1 MPEFFKYDSDSEPEI
16 EPQEVLEV
24 ELEEEAELEE
34 EVEEVEEVEVAEEAI
49 EQITSSIKKDFVTI
63 KQLKIALRTAVAY
76 NSLKEFASKYDV
88 DYNEESEIIENAQ
101 NKYKS

>member
-24 ELEEEAELEE
+24 ELEEEVE
-34 EVEEVEEVEVAEEAI
+34 EVEEVEEAEEAI
-49 EQITSSIKKDFVTI
+49 EQITSSIKKDFVSI

>member
-24 ELEEEAELEE
+24 ELEE

>member
-1 MPEFFKYDSDSEPEI
+1 MPEFFKYNSDSEPEI

-24 ELEEEAELEE
+24 ELEE

-63 KQLKIALRTAVAY
+63 KQLKIALRKAATSR
-76 NSLKEFASKYDV
+76 SLKEFASKYDV

>member
-24 ELEEEAELEE
+24 EEVEE
-34 EVEEVEEVEVAEEAI
+34 EEVEEVEVAEEAI
-49 EQITSSIKKDFVTI
+49 EQITSSIKKDFVSI
-63 KQLKIALRTAVAY
+63 KQLKIALRKAATSR
-76 NSLKEFASKYDV
+76 SLKEFASKYDV